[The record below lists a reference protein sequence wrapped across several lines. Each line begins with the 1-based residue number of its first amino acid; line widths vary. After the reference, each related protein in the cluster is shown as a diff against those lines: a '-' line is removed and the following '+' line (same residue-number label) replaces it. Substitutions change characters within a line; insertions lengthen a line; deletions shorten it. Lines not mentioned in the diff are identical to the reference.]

1 MCDERSNINNIN
13 VSSPINYHKTK
24 RKCLIK
30 CCKKSN
36 QEQIIKKQQL
46 NSDITNILT
55 YKKDLLK
62 LDKTSSFTKL
72 SSNAGHSNFTMK
84 STLRKK
90 DNELSPL
97 YSKKFFH
104 EFKDKLR
111 CFFCQGQNCKHE
123 NFKTNLR
130 HNNAIYGLHSNYITP
145 DIIASQR
152 PSEVLISKYNLLSV
166 FKEKNIGLI
175 VNLQREGE
183 HPYCGPNAYNLTPSG
198 YSYNPTVFSGD
209 DIKCKLS
216 GWKDMGVPSS
226 MNFMLDIVKSM
237 SEVVIDCHKKV
248 LVHCHAGYGRT
259 GIVIAC
265 YMLFNS
271 EKTSDEV
278 IKEIRQKRKNCIET
292 KNQKHYCRKF
302 EEFLKQTRILFGPKE
317 KIDVYLKRQEDL
329 LFGEQ
334 SRKYGYIPKLITKI
348 LVKIIE
354 IKNTNNLSNLHIYQI
369 LQGILLDW
377 NDDLESVLLF
387 IKSTLNKNNW
397 TLFEETEN
405 LRILSELLFD
415 WIEDCVEC
423 LISPERTEMILSND
437 LFLSYQGKDKS
448 SKEQIKN
455 LLSYIKKIY
464 LCYEYE
470 MLFQFASFFTMVKPQ
485 NENENFAFMEMID
498 RISLE
503 LLGFNLCKINN
514 DTEYMKSTKPLVTGL
529 SSILHLIYDSLE
541 DNEIVSFANPTRV
554 QSKILKNNY
563 VFSKKG
569 CENEKS
575 QTVIKTTNDKNRAS
589 LFSAEKKHFK
599 STKEKTLFQM
609 YSLLEQ
615 HFHNRSNSNNMNQLT
630 NIFHPNE
637 KDNMNDDAL
646 KHKKI
651 VKMIE
656 QILSKQMNQS
666 NTVSD
671 LSKNISKNGSFN
683 NNSDNSSISLKKSFH
698 EYTEHVL
705 NNQEIPSNMERYC
718 YILGQKHKKPNMT
731 LLYKK
736 HNLPLNL
743 EENVINTNKI
753 SNESYLKFESFID
766 EILKSKTNFK
776 KQNNINPSNI
786 RNVRNSIFNRNE
798 CDFSQM
804 KKQFSKGDGVV
815 KDIKCYEQIHNLMH
829 TNEKLRNAYISKD
842 IKVTKHNSHK
852 CLNQH
857 QLHISNINYLD
868 LLKNKLNIGND

>member
-1 MCDERSNINNIN
+1 MYDERSNINNIN
-13 VSSPINYHKTK
+13 VSSAINYLKTK

-30 CCKKSN
+30 CCKKSK
-36 QEQIIKKQQL
+36 QEEKINKQQP

-62 LDKTSSFTKL
+62 LDKASSCTKL
-72 SSNAGHSNFTMK
+72 SSNNANHSNFTMK
-84 STLRKK
+84 STYRKK
-90 DNELSPL
+90 DNELPF

-111 CFFCQGQNCKHE
+111 CFFCKGRNCKHE
-123 NFKTNLR
+123 NFKTNLH
-130 HNNAIYGLHSNYITP
+130 HNNAINGLHSNFITP

-237 SEVVIDCHKKV
+237 SEIVIDCHKKV

-271 EKTSDEV
+271 EKTSEDV

-354 IKNTNNLSNLHIYQI
+354 IKNTNNLSNLHIYRI
-369 LQGILLDW
+369 LQGIILDW
-377 NDDLESVLLF
+377 NNDLESVLLF

-415 WIEDCVEC
+415 WIEDCVEF

-448 SKEQIKN
+448 SKEQIKI
-455 LLSYIKKIY
+455 LLTYIKKIY
-464 LCYEYE
+464 HCYEYE

-485 NENENFAFMEMID
+485 NENDNFAFMEMID

-503 LLGFNLCKINN
+503 LLGFNLCEINN
-514 DTEYMKSTKPLVTGL
+514 DMEYMKSTKPLVTGL

-541 DNEIVSFANPTRV
+541 DNETVTFANPTRI
-554 QSKILKNNY
+554 QNNILKNNY
-563 VFSKKG
+563 IFSKKDF
-569 CENEKS
+569 ESEKNLN
-575 QTVIKTTNDKNRAS
+575 ILKATNDKNISS
-589 LFSAEKKHFK
+589 LFSEEKKQFK
-599 STKEKTLFQM
+599 NTKEKTLFQM

-615 HFHNRSNSNNMNQLT
+615 HFQNQSNSSNNNHVN

-637 KDNMNDDAL
+637 NDSNNDDNL
-646 KHKKI
+646 KQQKLVKI
-651 VKMIE
+651 IE
-656 QILSKQMNQS
+656 KILSKQMNQS
-666 NTVSD
+666 NTPSN

-683 NNSDNSSISLKKSFH
+683 NNCDNSSISLKKSFH
-698 EYTEHVL
+698 ECSEHVL
-705 NNQEIPSNMERYC
+705 NNQEKPRNLDRYC
-718 YILGQKHKKPNMT
+718 CILGQKHQQPSMT

-736 HNLPLNL
+736 HNVSLNC
-743 EENVINTNKI
+743 EQNVIDTNKL
-753 SNESYLKFESFID
+753 SHQSYLKFESFID
-766 EILKSKTNFK
+766 EILKSKTNFTN
-776 KQNNINPSNI
+776 QNDMNLKTI
-786 RNVRNSIFNRNE
+786 RSVRNSMFNRNE
-798 CDFSQM
+798 CDLFQI
-804 KKQFSKGDGVV
+804 KKQFSKGEGML
-815 KDIKCYEQIHNLMH
+815 KDIKCYEQKHNILH
-829 TNEKLRNAYISKD
+829 TNEKLRNACISKD
-842 IKVTKHNSHK
+842 IKITRQNS
-852 CLNQH
+852 
-857 QLHISNINYLD
+857 
-868 LLKNKLNIGND
+868 